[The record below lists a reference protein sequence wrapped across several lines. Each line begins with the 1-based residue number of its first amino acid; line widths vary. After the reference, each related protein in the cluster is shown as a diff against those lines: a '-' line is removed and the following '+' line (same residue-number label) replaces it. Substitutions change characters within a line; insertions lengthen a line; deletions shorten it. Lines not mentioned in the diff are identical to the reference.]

1 MEEKIRQATKS
12 ALTPN
17 SAMAPAIILVGAQLG
32 ENIGTVA
39 RAMLNFGLTDL
50 RLVSPRP
57 GWQMERAVKAS
68 AGAEALIEN
77 HRLFDTVAAATA
89 DLGFVVATTAR
100 QRDMVKPVLTP
111 AKMAFD
117 MRARQIQTNPQSG
130 ILFGCERTGLDND
143 DISLADAICSVPLNP
158 EFSSLNL
165 AQAVLLMGYE
175 WYQADDETPATQ
187 LDMQEARPA
196 TRGEINAMFEHMEA
210 ALDAAGFLAPPEK
223 KPAMARNIRNIYNRA
238 ALTEQDVQTLRGVIN
253 ALLRWPR
260 GAQDKLLKPRVAAI
274 SRGLADPE
282 GVEKKQ
288 QKKGKNPV

>member
-1 MEEKIRQATKS
+1 MERKN
-12 ALTPN
+12 AL
-17 SAMAPAIILVGAQLG
+17 APAIILVGAQLG

-50 RLVSPRP
+50 RLITPRP

-77 HRLFDTVAAATA
+77 HRLFDTVEAATA
-89 DLGFVVATTAR
+89 DLGYVVATTAR
-100 QRDMVKPVLTP
+100 QRDMVKPVVTP
-111 AKMAFD
+111 AAMATA
-117 MRARQIQTNPQSG
+117 MRARQSESHPQSG

-158 EFSSLNL
+158 AFSSLNL
-165 AQAVLLMGYE
+165 AQAVLVMGYE
-175 WYQADDETPATQ
+175 WFQSADVTPDER
-187 LDMQEARPA
+187 LELHDARPA
-196 TRGEINAMFEHMEA
+196 TRGEINAMFAHMEA

-223 KPAMARNIRNIYNRA
+223 KPAMARNIRNIFNRA
-238 ALTEQDVQTLRGVIN
+238 ALTEQDVQTLRGIIN

-260 GAQDKLLKPRVAAI
+260 DARDKALKPRVAAI

-282 GVEKKQ
+282 GQGEKAQEKDE
-288 QKKGKNPV
+288 NPV